1 MIGHDTERFE
11 SRMEATIENLLKK
24 ITTKEK
30 GAEIQSQLIK
40 FHAEEIE
47 KLKIKLYE
55 KALLKLQQKSI
66 SKGTL

>member
-1 MIGHDTERFE
+1 MGRFE
-11 SRMEATIENLLKK
+11 SRMETTIKNLLKK

-47 KLKIKLYE
+47 KLKIKLYR